1 MYHTQSKD
9 CLRLYLFIAALL
21 LAPVGATAH
30 DIPADVAVHM
40 FVAPRGQSLGVLIR
54 VPMPALR
61 DIDIP
66 ERAPGVTD
74 LPRLQSR
81 LPDAAQVWLANFI
94 EIREDGQRLPRPKVE
109 AVQLSLPS
117 DRSFLWFPEA
127 LAHTVGPAMPPE
139 TSIVW
144 NQLFADVLLTYPIR
158 SATSKFAIHPR
169 LQTLAA
175 RVLTTVRFVPP
186 NSPERAFEFTGD
198 PGLVTLDPGWFQAAW
213 QFIGLGFRH
222 ILDGTDHL
230 LFLLCLVLPLRK
242 FRPLLVVVTAFTAA
256 HSITLIASA
265 FELAPSA
272 LWFPPLVE
280 TLIAV
285 SIVYMG
291 LENIASEKPRH
302 HRWVLAFGFGLIHG
316 FGFSFAL
323 KETLQFAGRHLLT
336 SLLAFNLGVELGQ
349 LTVLAITIPLLA
361 LLFRY
366 VVAERMGIIIVSALV
381 VHTAWHW
388 MLERAEVLGKY
399 HPVWTGDGV
408 ATALQW
414 VVGLALFLGAAWLFR
429 NRSGGGT
436 RREALDSQEEPAPQ
450 NR

>member
-1 MYHTQSKD
+1 M
-9 CLRLYLFIAALL
+9 RLSLLLAALL
-21 LAPVGATAH
+21 LPAAGALAH

-66 ERAPGVTD
+66 ERSPGVTD
-74 LPRLQSR
+74 LARLQAR

-94 EIREDGQRLPRPKVE
+94 EIRENGERLPKPKVE

-117 DRSFLWFPEA
+117 DRSFMWFPEA
-127 LAHTVGPAMPPE
+127 LAHTVGPALPPE

-144 NQLFADVLLTYPIR
+144 NQLFADVLLTYPIH
-158 SATSKFAIHPR
+158 SAKSKFAIHPR

-186 NSPERAFEFTGD
+186 NSPERAFEFLGD
-198 PGLVTLDPGWFQAAW
+198 PGLVELDPGWFQAAW
-213 QFIGLGFRH
+213 RFIGLGFRH

-265 FELAPSA
+265 FDLAPSA

-291 LENIASEKPRH
+291 LENIASTQPRH
-302 HRWVLAFGFGLIHG
+302 HRWALAFGFGLVHG

-323 KETLQFAGRHLLT
+323 KETLQFAGQHLLT
-336 SLLAFNLGVELGQ
+336 SLLAFNIGVELGQ
-349 LTVLAITIPLLA
+349 LCVLAVTIPLLA

-366 VVAERMGIIIVSALV
+366 VVAERMGIIILSALV

-388 MLERAEVLGKY
+388 MVERAEVLSKY
-399 HPVWTGDGV
+399 KLAWTTEGSAVALRWTVVIALAGVVAWFIRSRVRQIPADGPEHRPI
-408 ATALQW
+408 A
-414 VVGLALFLGAAWLFR
+414 
-429 NRSGGGT
+429 SK
-436 RREALDSQEEPAPQ
+436 
-450 NR
+450 